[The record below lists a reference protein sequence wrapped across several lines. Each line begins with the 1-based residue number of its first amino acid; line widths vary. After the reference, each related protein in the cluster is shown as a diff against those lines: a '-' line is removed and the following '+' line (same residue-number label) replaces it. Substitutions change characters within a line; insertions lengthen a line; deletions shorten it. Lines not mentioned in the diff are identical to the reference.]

1 MWLYSVIRSLELFKF
16 LHSFREMLFPSIDN
30 VGPMPFHLHNL
41 ILLLHGCKLKGSQD
55 LSVIYL
61 SLFEYFPFKV
71 GPFFYTSTCISFHI
85 NILGAFVHSCCHA
98 LLTWTVTWLDLG
110 VNGPPNLKKKKIYI
124 YIYVLILTI
133 LF

>member
-1 MWLYSVIRSLELFKF
+1 
-16 LHSFREMLFPSIDN
+16 MLFPSIDN

-85 NILGAFVHSCCHA
+85 NILGAFVHSCCHS

-110 VNGPPNLKKKKIYI
+110 VNGPPNLKKKKYIYI
-124 YIYVLILTI
+124 YICTNFNYFVLKNYTFIPLKILLT
-133 LF
+133 LLGVLL